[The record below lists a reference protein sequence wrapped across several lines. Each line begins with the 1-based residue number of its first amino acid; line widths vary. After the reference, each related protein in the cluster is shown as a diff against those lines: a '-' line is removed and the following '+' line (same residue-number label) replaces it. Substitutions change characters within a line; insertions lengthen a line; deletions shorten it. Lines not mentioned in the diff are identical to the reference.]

1 MFEEDKTHIEREKF
15 LKHEITPS
23 IVWTFPWPEGTKPI
37 IDCCKSMLKLGY
49 QKLRKKYIKGS
60 SVDKQTSTTKKS
72 QLDIGKHP
80 LALLHNSKHDF
91 AINTQMKII

>member
-72 QLDIGKHP
+72 QKNKHEWTRNIRHRETSTSFV
-80 LALLHNSKHDF
+80 A
-91 AINTQMKII
+91 